1 MNSTNNHN
9 SKYFVTKPECSRHQ
23 IFPGVLINTVAGEN
37 TMLSIVELE
46 PRSEVLPHK
55 HPHEQMGMLISG
67 QLTFT
72 IGDETRT
79 IQAGEMWRIPGG
91 VVHGCVAGDEPAVAL
106 DVFNPI
112 REDYR

>member
-1 MNSTNNHN
+1 MNNANNHS
-9 SKYFVTKPECSRHQ
+9 SKYFVCKPECSQHQ
-23 IFPGVLINTVAGEN
+23 IFPGVKINTVAGEN
-37 TMLSIVELE
+37 TMLSLVEFE

-67 QLTFT
+67 ELTFT

-79 IQAGEMWRIPGG
+79 IKAGEMWRIPGG
-91 VVHGCVAGDEPAVAL
+91 VVHGCVAGDEPVIAL

>member
-1 MNSTNNHN
+1 MSTAA

-23 IFPGVLINTVAGEN
+23 IFPGVFINTVAGEN
-37 TMLSIVELE
+37 TMISIVELE
-46 PRSEVLPHK
+46 PRAEVLPHK
-55 HPHEQMGMLISG
+55 HPHEQMGLLLSG
-67 QLTFT
+67 ELTFT

-79 IQAGEMWRIPGG
+79 IKPGEMWRIPGG
-91 VVHGCVAGDEPAVAL
+91 VVHGCIAGSEPTVAI